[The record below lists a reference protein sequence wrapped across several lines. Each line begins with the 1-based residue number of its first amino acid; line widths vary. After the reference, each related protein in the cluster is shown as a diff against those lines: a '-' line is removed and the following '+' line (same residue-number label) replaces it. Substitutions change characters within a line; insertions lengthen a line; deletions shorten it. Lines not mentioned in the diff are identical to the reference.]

1 VRERA
6 VKAARFSRFGGP
18 EVLEIVDLPDPRP
31 GPGEI
36 RIKVRAAGINA
47 SDWKKRQGLM
57 DQELPQTL
65 GYEAA
70 GIIDEIGDDVTGVA
84 VGDRVFGASPYGAAQ
99 AELAVLSYW
108 APIPDSLDH
117 TRSAAI
123 PAAAETAA
131 RALDQLGV
139 RAGSTVIVNGASG
152 SVGSAAV
159 QLAVERGARVIGTG
173 SPATHDTLR
182 SLGAE
187 PVAYGEG
194 MPERVRAIMPAGVD
208 FALDV
213 AGSGVLPELVELAGA
228 PEHVITVADFLG
240 AQQTGVRFSRGD
252 TGRATY
258 ALAQVARMAAAGR
271 FCVKVGQTFPLA
283 EVAQAHRVGE
293 AGTVRGKLVLLVG

>member
-1 VRERA
+1 MRA
-6 VKAARFSRFGGP
+6 AQFSRFGGP
-18 EVLEIVDLPDPRP
+18 EVLEIVDLPDPHP
-31 GPGEI
+31 GAGEI

-70 GIIDEIGDDVTGVA
+70 GLVDEIGDDVSGIA

-99 AELAVLSYW
+99 AEVAVLSYW
-108 APIPDSLDH
+108 APIPDSLDYA
-117 TRSAAI
+117 RSAAI

-131 RALDQLGV
+131 RSLDQLDV
-139 RAGSTVIVNGASG
+139 TAGSTVLINGASG

-173 SPATHDTLR
+173 SPGTHDALR

-187 PVAYGEG
+187 PVAYGDG
-194 MPERVRAIMPAGVD
+194 MPERVRAIMPSGVD

-213 AGSGVLPELVELAGA
+213 AGSGVLPELVDLVGT
-228 PEHVITVADFLG
+228 PDHVITLADFRG
-240 AQQTGVRFSRGD
+240 AQRTGVRFSRGD

-258 ALAQVARMAAAGR
+258 ALTQVAQMTESGR
-271 FCVKVGQTFPLA
+271 FSIQVGQTFPLTD
-283 EVAQAHRVGE
+283 VAHAHRVGE
-293 AGTVRGKLVLLVG
+293 AGTVRGKLVLLVD

>member
-1 VRERA
+1 
-6 VKAARFSRFGGP
+6 
-18 EVLEIVDLPDPRP
+18 
-31 GPGEI
+31 
-36 RIKVRAAGINA
+36 
-47 SDWKKRQGLM
+47 M

-70 GIIDEIGDDVTGVA
+70 GIVDEIGDDVSGVA

-99 AELAVLSYW
+99 AELTVLSYW
-108 APIPDSLDH
+108 APIPNSLDYA
-117 TRSAAI
+117 RSAAI

-131 RALDQLGV
+131 RSLDQLGAT
-139 RAGSTVIVNGASG
+139 AGSTVLINGASG
-152 SVGSAAV
+152 SVGSAVV

-173 SPATHDTLR
+173 SPGTHDTLR

-187 PVAYGEG
+187 PVAYGDG
-194 MPERVRAIMPAGVD
+194 MSERVRAIMPSGVD

-228 PEHVITVADFLG
+228 PEHVMTVADLLG
-240 AQQTGVRFSRGD
+240 AQQTGVRFSHGG

-258 ALAQVARMAAAGR
+258 ALAQVARMAETGR
-271 FCVKVGQTFPLA
+271 FSIKVGQTFPLA